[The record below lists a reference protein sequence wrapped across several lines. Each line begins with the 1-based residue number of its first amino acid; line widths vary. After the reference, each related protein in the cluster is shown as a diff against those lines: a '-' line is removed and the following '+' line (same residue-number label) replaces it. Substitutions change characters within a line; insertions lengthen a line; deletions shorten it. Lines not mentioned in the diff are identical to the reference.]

1 MSRSTGLCKCALV
14 LMILLVALAG
24 AAAQD
29 REDPAA
35 RVYLD
40 KDWEIQSSCE
50 VKATGEQISAL
61 GFDASGWHT
70 AKIPSTV
77 VAALVG
83 DKTYPDPFYAT
94 NLHSFP
100 GMYPSNKILF
110 ANREMPAGSPFLC
123 SWWYRGEFTLPADFE
138 QQTAWLNFLGINY
151 RANLWINGQKV
162 ADAKDVAGAYRTFE
176 FNVSKFIHAGKP
188 NAIALEILAPR
199 KDDLE
204 ITWCARRLWRQNSTR
219 ITRMLR

>member
-1 MSRSTGLCKCALV
+1 MFRSARGTRLAMASALFFVV
-14 LMILLVALAG
+14 LQS
-24 AAAQD
+24 AAAQGA
-29 REDPAA
+29 EEPAA
-35 RVYLD
+35 RVYLH
-40 KDWEIQSSCE
+40 KDWQIHSSCE

-100 GMYPSNKILF
+100 GMYPSNKVLF
-110 ANREMPAGSPFLC
+110 ANREIPKDSPFLC

-138 QQTAWLNFLGINY
+138 QQAAWLNFLGINY
-151 RANLWINGQKV
+151 RANFWINGQKV
-162 ADAKDVAGAYRTFE
+162 
-176 FNVSKFIHAGKP
+176 
-188 NAIALEILAPR
+188 
-199 KDDLE
+199 
-204 ITWCARRLWRQNSTR
+204 
-219 ITRMLR
+219 